1 MFKHEQL
8 RSVVHRRCTKKQK
21 QRKWRRRTR
30 HKQRRENFVLVWQHG
45 CSANR
50 VADMMM
56 LTWWVTPS
64 SVSFGCYPSYC
75 QFGVEYQ
82 IDSREKNKTKERSRI
97 YYSLSWEAA
106 VKCEALTGVEALDRT
121 PLVLYAGTAWGPTRH
136 LTNNMGI
143 ITFTPPVRLCKQTQS
158 CVAINYERDMG
169 ITIYMA
175 VEITRTKEQ
184 QLSAYAERNTD
195 ATLR

>member
-8 RSVVHRRCTKKQK
+8 CTVVHRRCAEKQNK
-21 QRKWRRRTR
+21 GMKRRTR

-143 ITFTPPVRLCKQTQS
+143 
-158 CVAINYERDMG
+158 
-169 ITIYMA
+169 TIYMA

-184 QLSAYAERNTD
+184 QWSAYAERNTD

>member
-8 RSVVHRRCTKKQK
+8 CTVVHRRCAEKQNK
-21 QRKWRRRTR
+21 GMKRRTR

-82 IDSREKNKTKERSRI
+82 IDSREKKQNQGTQQNLLFSLARSSSQVWSSHGGRSTRPYSTCVVCWHSLGTNKAPHQQHGHHYI
-97 YYSLSWEAA
+97 Y
-106 VKCEALTGVEALDRT
+106 T
-121 PLVLYAGTAWGPTRH
+121 PR
-136 LTNNMGI
+136 
-143 ITFTPPVRLCKQTQS
+143 QT
-158 CVAINYERDMG
+158 
-169 ITIYMA
+169 
-175 VEITRTKEQ
+175 
-184 QLSAYAERNTD
+184 L
-195 ATLR
+195 

>member
-8 RSVVHRRCTKKQK
+8 CTVVHRRCAEKQNK
-21 QRKWRRRTR
+21 GMKRRTR

-121 PLVLYAGTAWGPTRH
+121 PPLVLYAGTAWDQHGNTKC
-136 LTNNMGI
+136 I
-143 ITFTPPVRLCKQTQS
+143 VAFTPPVRLCKQS
-158 CVAINYERDMG
+158 SHVWR
-169 ITIYMA
+169 
-175 VEITRTKEQ
+175 
-184 QLSAYAERNTD
+184 
-195 ATLR
+195 